1 MVLYTEVTT
10 NMGLMGQWV
19 VRDGQQGPKAFR
31 RHGWRG
37 WLEEYGDPD
46 DSDLRPLL
54 RQISAYH
61 LAQDLLRE
69 EKAQRMPEVLFTTS
83 TRDDRVHPCHA
94 RKMVELLQSAP
105 AGQNVFLFEGDEGGH
120 GGAAIFERAF
130 IRTLEYEFL
139 WARLEQG

>member
-1 MVLYTEVTT
+1 MVGEVPLTD
-10 NMGLMGQWV
+10 MLHYHRLLAG
-19 VRDGQQGPKAFR
+19 AS
-31 RHGWRG
+31 